1 MGRVKKRRKQS
12 GLVYFAINDK
22 INNVVKIGKTVESIK
37 NVLKNANTSNAFM
50 PGKWKITTKVSTK
63 KVDRTYDLA
72 KKLFIKD
79 KGNVSAS
86 IFVIPTDMTVPQMGA
101 ILREKDK
108 EFAKLKE
115 KEEDLIK
122 L

>member
-1 MGRVKKRRKQS
+1 
-12 GLVYFAINDK
+12 
-22 INNVVKIGKTVESIK
+22 
-37 NVLKNANTSNAFM
+37 M